1 MLCDRHQR
9 QRLPPSCSCRRDWDE
24 ATGRCVWTLRTPPIW
39 SHSPQCAECDHVG
52 GRVWVGRVRRP
63 ASSQFCGI
71 ERGRFRR
78 MPDGDH
84 RTRRATSQPHSE
96 RFSVFT
102 RSYLHHRHVYTTRR
116 SRKKYGP
123 PKNTPEKTHN
133 RISAA
138 PRGSDNMDT
147 IQSPRIDEG
156 IRACIHPGCHDLIV
170 HQAHRPRIF
179 FTRPRRGGT
188 RRSSAWARRSRRGSA
203 PAQVNGGRK
212 PPLLLMGPPPT
223 ARRAPRRQ
231 PRSRARCPR

>member
-1 MLCDRHQR
+1 MRPCRWQGLGPRGSDGCGVQLH
-9 QRLPPSCSCRRDWDE
+9 PSFAELREVAFEECPTGITELGVQPASHIRRDFQF
-24 ATGRCVWTLRTPPIW
+24 
-39 SHSPQCAECDHVG
+39 SPEVTYTTD
-52 GRVWVGRVRRP
+52 
-63 ASSQFCGI
+63 
-71 ERGRFRR
+71 
-78 MPDGDH
+78 M
-84 RTRRATSQPHSE
+84 
-96 RFSVFT
+96 
-102 RSYLHHRHVYTTRR
+102 YTTRR
-116 SRKKYGP
+116 SRKKSGP